1 MHAEQCFSSAD
12 GTRRFLLK
20 LDDGEF
26 VESVLIPRDDRVTL
40 CISSQVGCGLGC
52 TFCLTG
58 QLGLTRDLTADE
70 IITQVLL
77 MLEKNTQRFSIVFMG
92 MGEPLQNYEQVLKAI
107 HFFHDDHG
115 LRLPMSRI
123 TVSTAGLIPGIE
135 RLASEPLFPNLS
147 ISLTGVSNPTRNELM
162 PINRKYPV
170 EAVMETVR
178 KLPLSKQKR
187 VMFECVMIKELTD
200 SREDAVA
207 LSQLLQGMRVKVNL
221 IPLNPANE
229 IPFEP
234 ADIEAIL
241 RFQEILVRNGTATF
255 IRKSRGGDVSSACGQ
270 LKKKILAGT
279 AS

>member
-1 MHAEQCFSSAD
+1 
-12 GTRRFLLK
+12 
-20 LDDGEF
+20 
-26 VESVLIPRDDRVTL
+26 
-40 CISSQVGCGLGC
+40 
-52 TFCLTG
+52 
-58 QLGLTRDLTADE
+58 
-70 IITQVLL
+70 
-77 MLEKNTQRFSIVFMG
+77 
-92 MGEPLQNYEQVLKAI
+92 
-107 HFFHDDHG
+107 
-115 LRLPMSRI
+115 
-123 TVSTAGLIPGIE
+123 
-135 RLASEPLFPNLS
+135 
-147 ISLTGVSNPTRNELM
+147 LM

-178 KLPLSKQKR
+178 KLPLSRQKR

-255 IRKSRGGDVSSACGQ
+255 IRKSRGSDVSSACGQ